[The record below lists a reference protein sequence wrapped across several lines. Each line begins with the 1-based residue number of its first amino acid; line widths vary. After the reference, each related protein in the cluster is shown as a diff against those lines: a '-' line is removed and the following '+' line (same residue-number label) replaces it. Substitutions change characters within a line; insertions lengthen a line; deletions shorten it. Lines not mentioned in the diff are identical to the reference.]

1 MVFLYYVSKKN
12 KQNYL
17 KRLET
22 DVEFAILFIA
32 SEIIGAMEI
41 ISIFLLPIVFFELS
55 IVSVVIYFLI
65 WDFSILFIAWPLK
78 TAWVI

>member
-1 MVFLYYVSKKN
+1 MVFLYYVRKKN

-32 SEIIGAMEI
+32 SEIIGASEI
-41 ISIFLLPIVFFELS
+41 ISIFS
-55 IVSVVIYFLI
+55 
-65 WDFSILFIAWPLK
+65 WTDFVALRRAQATVGPRPEAGRASAGY
-78 TAWVI
+78 A

>member
-1 MVFLYYVSKKN
+1 MVFLYYVLKEN

-32 SEIIGAMEI
+32 SEIIGANEI
-41 ISIFLLPIVFFELS
+41 ISIFLDPLIFLELS
-55 IVSVVIYFLI
+55 IVSVVINFLI
-65 WDFSILFIAWPLK
+65 CEIPEQTTSSVRVLFFL
-78 TAWVI
+78 

>member
-1 MVFLYYVSKKN
+1 MVLYYVCKKN

-32 SEIIGAMEI
+32 SEIIGAIEI
-41 ISIFLLPIVFFELS
+41 ISIFLLPLIFLELS
-55 IVSVVIYFLI
+55 IVSVVINFLI
-65 WDFSILFIAWPLK
+65 YQLITFLQHRYSQDM
-78 TAWVI
+78 

>member
-1 MVFLYYVSKKN
+1 MVFLYYVDKKN

-32 SEIIGAMEI
+32 SEIIGAIEI
-41 ISIFLLPIVFFELS
+41 ISIFLLFLIFFVLS
-55 IVSVVIYFLI
+55 IVSVVINF
-65 WDFSILFIAWPLK
+65 FI
-78 TAWVI
+78 